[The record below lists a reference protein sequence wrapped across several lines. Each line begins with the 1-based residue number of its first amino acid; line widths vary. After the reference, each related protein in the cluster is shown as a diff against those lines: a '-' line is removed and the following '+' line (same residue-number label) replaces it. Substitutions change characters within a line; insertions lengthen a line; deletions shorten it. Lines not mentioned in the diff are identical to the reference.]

1 VEPFFTS
8 RKPDYPYSCIGPWHG
23 DITLGQSIEFFVPYI
38 TQSVTVDPGEI
49 MYDFCWVDM
58 SEWLC
63 AESERHYMIRD
74 VCDVCLI
81 GRTDLCL
88 KNEIHSIIGV
98 PKAAND
104 LGFYFKK
111 SYKVPRKKDK
121 HKILD
126 GEVVEHKEDRGDPV
140 EQKKKRKE
148 GQGRVAVF
156 KQIKDRGKLFLAK
169 NKLFSFLSFPGIINS
184 FPQNGFSSMIYDIY
198 CQSLI
203 SYFNVYL
210 QNGDLHSY
218 YSMSFGSTLT
228 PTKVTVSKD
237 ISSECHLKNFEGYIR
252 SFDYI
257 RLCFRGSFN
266 DVVSYDSAVFFFE
279 IS

>member
-1 VEPFFTS
+1 MERFFFGKYNMEGRLYDFRFDLDEDLYRIHSEVWIPVIGSDTSGRYECFDLVSNYDFLIDVGISILDQPERVRLASFDVPISIKEPVFVEPFSTS

-23 DITLGQSIEFFVPYI
+23 DIILGQSIEFFVPYI

-88 KNEIHSIIGV
+88 KNEIHPIIGV

-126 GEVVEHKEDRGDPV
+126 GEIVEHKEDRGDPV
-140 EQKKKRKE
+140 EQKKKNRKE
-148 GQGRVAVF
+148 GQGRVVVF
-156 KQIKDRGKLFLAK
+156 KQIKDRGKLF
-169 NKLFSFLSFPGIINS
+169 
-184 FPQNGFSSMIYDIY
+184 
-198 CQSLI
+198 
-203 SYFNVYL
+203 
-210 QNGDLHSY
+210 
-218 YSMSFGSTLT
+218 FG
-228 PTKVTVSKD
+228 
-237 ISSECHLKNFEGYIR
+237 EE
-252 SFDYI
+252 
-257 RLCFRGSFN
+257 
-266 DVVSYDSAVFFFE
+266 
-279 IS
+279 